1 MSNLK
6 GESEE
11 KRKRRGKDSYGKN
24 NWVSLGKINGSL
36 GKINGF
42 LGKQMGDKEVC
53 DVCLFRCEWSFS
65 YFLPSHKT
73 LPSPL

>member
-6 GESEE
+6 AESEE

-24 NWVSLGKINGSL
+24 NWVSL

>member
-6 GESEE
+6 RESEE
-11 KRKRRGKDSYGKN
+11 KRKKRGKDSYGKN
-24 NWVSLGKINGSL
+24 DWVSL

-42 LGKQMGDKEVC
+42 LGKQMGDKKVC

>member
-24 NWVSLGKINGSL
+24 NWVSLGKING
-36 GKINGF
+36 F

-53 DVCLFRCEWSFS
+53 DVCLRLCN
-65 YFLPSHKT
+65 
-73 LPSPL
+73 